1 MNIPFYMDNTTAK
14 ALLEQSQAY
23 TKARRAAK
31 AEALEIAAV
40 RAQFVRIGWTEEAAQ
55 ELAEIHVRGVQ
66 Q

>member
-1 MNIPFYMDNTTAK
+1 MNAYMHPDTAR
-14 ALLEQSQAY
+14 ALLKQSQAY
-23 TKARRAAK
+23 TDARRAAK